1 MCNRVVTDH
10 TTHQPAQTIM
20 SSSAASPS
28 AVAPMR
34 KPFQFVWKAPTETCW
49 RGVYRWEDEKHE
61 GWKEALQAFP
71 YKVWRRW

>member
-1 MCNRVVTDH
+1 
-10 TTHQPAQTIM
+10 M
-20 SSSAASPS
+20 SSSSPSPS

-34 KPFQFVWKAPTETCW
+34 KPFHFVWKAPTETCW

-71 YKVWRRW
+71 YKV